1 MVIIGAPR
9 ALTPRCSFHTLQE
22 GLRGVVLIGKADT
35 MSNYDKR
42 MASLTNGNV
51 ASAATLKAA
60 FSPPDSDRGTARA
73 TETDPALK
81 TKPGLS

>member
-1 MVIIGAPR
+1 
-9 ALTPRCSFHTLQE
+9 
-22 GLRGVVLIGKADT
+22 